1 MLKWILAAIIII
13 PAVEI
18 WGIIKMAHWIGGGPT
33 FLLIL
38 ITGFAGAYF
47 AKMEGRKALVDVQR
61 QMQTGQPPGHAML
74 NGLCILA
81 GGLLL
86 LLPGFFTDIIGI
98 TLLFPLTRPFYRLTI
113 LRWLERKL
121 RGGTLMIRRK

>member
-1 MLKWILAAIIII
+1 MLKWIVAALIVI
-13 PAVEI
+13 PALEI
-18 WGIIKMAHWIGGGPT
+18 WGIIKMSHWIGGLPT

-47 AKMEGRKALVDVQR
+47 SKMEGRKALVDVQR

-98 TLLFPLTRPFYRLTI
+98 TLLFPLTRPFYRLAI

-121 RGGTLMIRRK
+121 RAGTLTIRRK